1 MEFNWQKMSYNDSPG
16 FRAIAKPEG
25 EESKLGSIEEEEVIS
40 KGSEE
45 DANKNEQQLSEAD
58 TTTIM

>member
-1 MEFNWQKMSYNDSPG
+1 MSYNDSPG
-16 FRAIAKPEG
+16 FREIAKPEG

-45 DANKNEQQLSEAD
+45 DENKNEQQLSEAD
-58 TTTIM
+58 NTTIM